1 MSFEGDDF
9 GFVGPAYEAANINQD
24 AQRLI
29 NWYCEFD
36 KSVNAKEVIG
46 LLGTPGL
53 NPFGPQI
60 ISPQGG
66 NVRGCWVLPG
76 GLQALIVIGN
86 GVYLYTITVPATQN
100 SIAQISFSQVGLLLT
115 NNGRVVIR
123 DNGALF
129 NGLGGYAVLVDGQY
143 GYFYQL
149 SGGSRTVNFTGN
161 LTSGSSTISFSPG
174 TLVPNTLLVSSG
186 VITDSAAALPANTTI
201 TAISFTANTITL
213 SANAA
218 SNQTAD
224 TFTLTIPAF
233 GQILDPAFLGAD
245 RVAFIEGWLIF
256 NQPGTRTFYTN
267 APVPYT
273 LSFAGAFY
281 ALKDATTDNLV
292 SLFEQNREAWLLGE
306 THSEVWFN
314 SGGANFAFSRL
325 PGVGPRVGC
334 AAKHS
339 IAEVGPEYCW
349 LARIGEQG
357 ENVIVM
363 TNQYS
368 WVRVSNHAIEHAISQ
383 YPLVSDAIGDSYEE
397 EGHIFYQLTFPTAD
411 VTWCLDVTTWEDS
424 GGKFGWF
431 QRLSWDPNAGVYHRH
446 RANCMM
452 NFANLRV
459 CGDYQNGQLLQQSRQ
474 IYTEVNSLG
483 VPGTAPLRAQR
494 RTPHVWSR
502 RNRKRVFFSSLQIEF
517 KAGVGLQTGQ
527 GSNPQCML
535 RWSDDGAQSW
545 GGEMWAPIGLAGDTQ
560 NRAMWFQLGQAR
572 DRVWE
577 ANYSD
582 PTPRDIIGATLF
594 GEAEEVPQE

>member
-9 GFVGPAYEAANINQD
+9 GFCGPAYEASNINQD

-29 NWYCEFD
+29 NWMIEVD
-36 KSVNAKEVIG
+36 RSEGSKEPIG

-53 NPFGPQI
+53 NPI
-60 ISPQGG
+60 ISTFVAGP
-66 NVRGCWVLPG
+66 VRGSWVLPG
-76 GLQALIVIGN
+76 NQQCIFVVSNIVY
-86 GVYLYTITVPATQN
+86 VATVTTPATQTT
-100 SIAQISFSQVGLLLT
+100 IAQFSTAQVGTLLT

-123 DNGALF
+123 DNGPLF
-129 NGLGGYAVLVDGQY
+129 NGLGGYAVLVDGQF

-149 SGGSRTVNFTGN
+149 TGTSKTVTFTGN
-161 LTSGSSTISFSPG
+161 VSSGSPTISFTG
-174 TLVPNTLLVSSG
+174 GALVPSTLIVSSG
-186 VITDSAAALPANTTI
+186 TITDSLAAVPNATTI
-201 TAISFTANTITL
+201 TSISFTLNTVTL
-213 SANAA
+213 SNPAA
-218 SNQTAD
+218 SSQTGD
-224 TFTLTIPAF
+224 TFTLNIPAF

-267 APVPYT
+267 APVAYT
-273 LSFAGAFY
+273 LTFAGAFY
-281 ALKDATTDNLV
+281 ALKDAFTDNLNT
-292 SLFEQNREAWLLGE
+292 LFEQNRELWLIGD
-306 THSEVWFN
+306 TRSEVWFN

-325 PGVGPRVGC
+325 PGIGPRIGC

-339 IAEVGPEYCW
+339 IAQVGPEYCW
-349 LARIGEQG
+349 LGRIGEQG

-368 WVRVSNHAIEHAISQ
+368 WVRVSNHAIEHAIAS
-383 YPLVSDAIGDSYEE
+383 YPLVSDAIADSYEE
-397 EGHIFYQLTFPTAD
+397 DGHLIYQITFPTAD
-411 VTWCLDVTTWEDS
+411 VTWCLDVTTWEATQ
-424 GGKFGWF
+424 GKMGWF
-431 QRLSWDPNAGVYHRH
+431 QRLSWNTNTGTYHRH
-446 RANCMM
+446 QANTMV
-452 NFANLRV
+452 NFADVRMV
-459 CGDYQNGQLLQQSRQ
+459 GDYQTGQIHQQSRQ
-474 IYTEVNSLG
+474 YYTDAGNV
-483 VPGTAPLRAQR
+483 LRCQR

-502 RNRKRVFFSSLQIEF
+502 RNRKRAFFSSLQIEF

-545 GGEMWAPIGLAGDTQ
+545 GGEMWAPIGLAGDTL
-560 NRAMWFQLGQAR
+560 NRAMWFQLGAAR

-594 GEAEEVPQE
+594 GEAEEDPRE

>member
-1 MSFEGDDF
+1 MSFEGEDF
-9 GFVGPAYEAANINQD
+9 GFVGPAYEAPNLNQD

-29 NWYCEFD
+29 NWYCEID
-36 KSVNAKEVIG
+36 RSPGAKEAVG

-53 NPFGPQI
+53 NPVISSLITGP
-60 ISPQGG
+60 
-66 NVRGCWVLPG
+66 VRGAWVLPG
-76 GLQALIVIGN
+76 NQQCLFVVSNL
-86 GVYLYTITVPATQN
+86 VYVVTVTTPATQT
-100 SIAQISFSQVGLLLT
+100 SIPQFSVAQVGTLLT

-123 DNGALF
+123 DNGPLF
-129 NGLGGYAVLVDGQY
+129 NGLGGYAVLVDGAY

-149 SGGSRTVNFTGN
+149 AGTSRTVTFTGN
-161 LTSGSSTISFSPG
+161 LTSGQPTISFSG
-174 TLVPNTLLVSSG
+174 GSLVPNTLIVSSG
-186 VITDSAAALPANTTI
+186 TITDSAAALPGGTTI
-201 TAISFTANTITL
+201 ASISFTANTITL
-213 SANAA
+213 SANAG
-218 SNQTAD
+218 SNQTGD

-245 RVAFIEGWLIF
+245 RIAFIEGWLIF

-267 APVPYT
+267 APVAYT
-273 LSFAGAFY
+273 LTFAGAFY
-281 ALKDATTDNLV
+281 ALKDSTTDNLV

-314 SGGANFAFSRL
+314 SFGTNFAFTRL
-325 PGVGPRVGC
+325 PGVGPRIGC

-339 IAEVGPEYCW
+339 IAAVGPEYCW
-349 LARIGEQG
+349 LGRIGEQG

-368 WVRVSNHAIEHAISQ
+368 WNRVSTHAIEHAIAS

-397 EGHIFYQLTFPTAD
+397 DGHLFYQITFPTAD
-411 VTWCLDVTTWEDS
+411 ATWCLDVTTWEATQ
-424 GGKFGWF
+424 GKLGWF
-431 QRLSWDPNAGVYHRH
+431 QRLSWNSNTGTYHRH
-446 RANCMM
+446 QANTMV
-452 NFANLRV
+452 NFADVRLV
-459 CGDYQNGQLLQQSRQ
+459 GDYTSGQIHQQSRQ
-474 IYTEVNSLG
+474 FYTDAGNV
-483 VPGTAPLRAQR
+483 LRCQR

-502 RNRKRVFFSSLQIEF
+502 GNRKRVFFSSLQIEF
-517 KAGVGLQTGQ
+517 KSGVGLQTGQ

-545 GGEMWAPIGLAGDTQ
+545 GGEMWAPIGLAGDTL
-560 NRAMWFQLGQAR
+560 NRAMWFQLGATR

-594 GEAEEVPQE
+594 GEGEENPQE

>member
-1 MSFEGDDF
+1 MSFEGEDF
-9 GFVGPAYEAANINQD
+9 GFVGPAYEAPNLNQD

-36 KSVNAKEVIG
+36 KSPGAKEAVG

-53 NPFGPQI
+53 NPIINSFIAGP
-60 ISPQGG
+60 
-66 NVRGCWVLPG
+66 VRGAWVLPG
-76 GLQALIVIGN
+76 NTQCLFVVSNIVY
-86 GVYLYTITVPATQN
+86 VATVTAMATQI
-100 SIAQISFSQVGLLLT
+100 SIAQFAVTQVGTLLT

-123 DNGALF
+123 DNGTLF
-129 NGLGGYAVLVDGQY
+129 NGLGGYAVLVDGQF

-149 SGGSRTVNFTGN
+149 TGTSKSVTFTGN
-161 LTSGSSTISFSPG
+161 LTSGTPTISFSG
-174 TLVPNTLLVSSG
+174 GALVPNTLIVSSG
-186 VITDSAAALPANTTI
+186 TIIDSAAALPGTTTI
-201 TAISFTANTITL
+201 TSISFTLNTITL
-213 SANAA
+213 SNVAG
-218 SNQTAD
+218 SNQTGD

-245 RVAFIEGWLIF
+245 RIAFIEGWLIF

-267 APVPYT
+267 APVAYT
-273 LSFAGAFY
+273 LTFAGAFY
-281 ALKDATTDNLV
+281 ALKDSTTDNLV
-292 SLFEQNREAWLLGE
+292 ALFEQNREVWLLGE

-314 SGGANFAFSRL
+314 GGGANLAFNRL
-325 PGVGPRVGC
+325 PGIGPRVGC

-339 IAEVGPEYCW
+339 IAAVGAEYCW

-357 ENVIVM
+357 ENVVVM

-368 WVRVSNHAIEHAISQ
+368 WVRVSTHAIEHAIAS

-397 EGHIFYQLTFPTAD
+397 EGHLFYQLTFPTAD
-411 VTWCLDVTTWEDS
+411 VTWCLDVTTWEES
-424 GGKFGWF
+424 GGKLGWF
-431 QRLSWDPNAGVYHRH
+431 QRLSWNSSTGTYHRH
-446 RANCMM
+446 QANCMV
-452 NFANLRV
+452 NFADVRMV
-459 CGDYQNGQLLQQSRQ
+459 GDYTSGQIHQQSRQ
-474 IYTEVNSLG
+474 FYTDAGNV
-483 VPGTAPLRAQR
+483 LRCQR

-502 RNRKRVFFSSLQIEF
+502 RNRKRIFFSSLQIEF
-517 KAGVGLQTGQ
+517 KPGVGLQTGQ

-545 GGEMWAPIGLAGDTQ
+545 GGEMWTTIGSAGDTL
-560 NRAMWFQLGQAR
+560 NRAMWFQLGAAR

-594 GEAEEVPQE
+594 GEPEENPQE